1 MKKLLFIL
9 LAWIPLL
16 AVFSSCEDDLEEH
29 ELIVEKFGLGY
40 DTTQV
45 VFGRAVYDSVF
56 NTMAIQI
63 DTASLSYFNRAF
75 IEPETGYLLRPFPDA
90 SFVIEEGQE
99 LKFKFRRLKI
109 SYRAVDGEEITVLFG
124 DIDNKE
130 IMVRD
135 ELNGPCCFEG
145 TMTLDN
151 VIGERVF
158 ETILPD
164 SVGKQLVRL
173 IVPDTVTFIPQGRKV
188 SVLIAHNSRY
198 SIITGEGIAKE
209 VFRVKD
215 NVYWR
220 GIRFLRLLSQDNER
234 SR

>member
-16 AVFSSCEDDLEEH
+16 AVSTSCQDDLEEH

-45 VFGRAVYDSVF
+45 VFGTAVYDSVF

-75 IEPETGYLLRPFPDA
+75 IEPETGYLLRPLPDA
-90 SFVIEEGQE
+90 SFDIKEGQE
-99 LKFKFRRLKI
+99 LIFKFRYLKI
-109 SYRAVDGEEITVLFG
+109 VDTAVNGKVITCLFG

-158 ETILPD
+158 ETVLPD
-164 SVGKQLVRL
+164 SVGQQLVRL
-173 IVPDTVTFIPQGRKV
+173 IVPDTVSFIPQGRKV

-209 VFRVKD
+209 VLHAGGTT
-215 NVYWR
+215 YWR
-220 GIRFLRLLSQDNER
+220 GVRFLRLYNPS
-234 SR
+234 SY